1 MEEMVKIGAL
11 SYSSTFIFRDHLKQ
25 AIMTHPSWQ
34 QNLRDGTPLIFDLF
48 VSDFLSPGKCTKT
61 LFVSA
66 EKTKQDEVS
75 SLFKQIYDGTGK
87 SYPNGYMLLYI
98 PIQDI
103 VTSTPE
109 VRAKIAFNH
118 EQYIGDEA
126 LLSIAVLND
135 LNTSVLLKNG
145 KKVTIWTLLQSIL
158 AMEGMIRPQ
167 LFQTV
172 EPNIATIVMIITYQ
186 AEDRELVTARQPCSN
201 LNSDRF

>member
-1 MEEMVKIGAL
+1 MDSYRYYAHIFPSQMEEMVKIGAL

-145 KKVTIWTLLQSIL
+145 KKVTI
-158 AMEGMIRPQ
+158 
-167 LFQTV
+167 
-172 EPNIATIVMIITYQ
+172 
-186 AEDRELVTARQPCSN
+186 
-201 LNSDRF
+201 